1 MRAVRENAQHNGAPV
16 HATMKQVPDDD
27 PELIAAARTGDPAAN
42 DELLRRHLPALRA
55 YLRARGDATFRAR
68 EDQSDVVQSACLA
81 AFQNLHQFEWR
92 GPGSFRAWLCALA
105 ENVVRNHR
113 QYHRAQRRDPQREV
127 VREDSSEARL
137 SEAYASI
144 ATPSRHAAAREQI
157 LRFEQALD
165 SIPSGHR
172 DVVVMSRILG
182 LPHAEIALRV
192 GKTEVAV
199 RTMLSRAL
207 VQLASLL
214 GDD

>member
-1 MRAVRENAQHNGAPV
+1 MTPS
-16 HATMKQVPDDD
+16 PDDAED
-27 PELIAAARTGDPAAN
+27 EILVAAARAGDGAAH
-42 DELLRRHLPALRA
+42 DALLRRHRPALRA
-55 YLRARGDATFRAR
+55 YLRARGDAQFRAR
-68 EDQSDVVQSACLA
+68 EDDSDLVQSACLA

-113 QYHRAQRRDPQREV
+113 HYHLADKRAPHRE
-127 VREDSSEARL
+127 RAREEDSDARL

-144 ATPSRHAAAREQI
+144 VTPSRHAEARENVR
-157 LRFEQALD
+157 RFEQALD

-172 DVVVMSRILG
+172 DVVVMSRLLG
-182 LPHAEIALRV
+182 LPHTEIARRV

-207 VQLASLL
+207 VQLADRL
-214 GDD
+214 GQS

>member
-1 MRAVRENAQHNGAPV
+1 M
-16 HATMKQVPDDD
+16 TQVPDDD

-42 DELLRRHLPALRA
+42 DKLLRRHLPALRA

-68 EDQSDVVQSACLA
+68 EDQSDIVQSACLA

-113 QYHRAQRRDPQREV
+113 QYHLAQRRDPQREI
-127 VREDSSEARL
+127 VREDNSEARL

-144 ATPSRHAAAREQI
+144 ATPSCHAAAREQI
-157 LRFEQALD
+157 LRFEKALD
-165 SIPSGHR
+165 SIPPGHR

-182 LPHAEIALRV
+182 QPHAEIARRV
-192 GKTEVAV
+192 GKSEAAV

-214 GDD
+214 GDS